1 MKFFK
6 MMEEAEEENNIGI
19 NIRKSQKLDKTD
31 RKVIRAINKISKDVG
46 GAVIFSKNP
55 TNVKKINVPK
65 SFFRKGEF
73 IQIRTGI

>member
-1 MKFFK
+1 
-6 MMEEAEEENNIGI
+6 MMEEAEE
-19 NIRKSQKLDKTD
+19 
-31 RKVIRAINKISKDVG
+31 VIRAINKISKDVG